1 MNPLTPPL
9 AVSAAYVAINNR
21 EHGARLMTALRSPG
35 QALAMTR
42 LWNEIRAERKAL
54 PQGCPEDLT
63 LAAFAEA
70 VFYLSDN
77 LNAPSRC
84 AQRVVGVT
92 VRTLNPT
99 PALPSGHLWHRVGVG
114 EPWAPRMVEA
124 IPYLEPSETVL
135 HLAAIYHN
143 GDAFAVVG
151 ADKTFTTYE
160 EAATVSN
167 LVAMMAP
174 SGLATGLRAARSYVK
189 RDLPGAEQALD
200 LAERL
205 SAAVEGL

>member
-200 LAERL
+200 LAMRL